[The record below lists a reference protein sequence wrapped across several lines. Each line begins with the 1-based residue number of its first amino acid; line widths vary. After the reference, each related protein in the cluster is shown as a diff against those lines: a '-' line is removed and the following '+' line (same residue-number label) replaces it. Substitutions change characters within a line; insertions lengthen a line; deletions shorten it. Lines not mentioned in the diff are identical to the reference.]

1 MENQARIVVDTED
14 HGQLQLEIETLIQDD
29 QRRDV
34 LLYTA
39 LKSVMAL
46 EQDIATMEANK
57 IEMMHA
63 AIKAEENPPIYGP
76 NGHDRV
82 SSQQDSM
89 ENEGG
94 RGEPE

>member
-1 MENQARIVVDTED
+1 M
-14 HGQLQLEIETLIQDD
+14 IQDD
-29 QRRDV
+29 QRRDI

-46 EQDIATMEANK
+46 EQDIAKMSANQ
-57 IEMMHA
+57 IETMHA

-76 NGHDRV
+76 NGRDKV
-82 SSQQDSM
+82 SSEQDAM